1 MEFSLRSRTFAAE
14 FKRFKVQNSKGSLV
28 GVGNLYT
35 IVTLKPL
42 NINLWLVS

>member
-14 FKRFKVQNSKGSLV
+14 FRRFKVQNSKGSLV
-28 GVGNLYT
+28 GNLYA